1 MNKRSALA
9 LYLMVWAVVS
19 EGVIFG
25 MTQAGYP
32 LWAALVFACLFFL
45 LLNGSI
51 AYRHR
56 ARQLNLE
63 GKEAPPFLQYI
74 LLPKGSPKVEA
85 EVLRYTHLLV
95 GVLAS
100 LLGVFLVF
108 CGVALAFDA
117 KWSRI
122 PDPLIAATLCLIPA
136 GIGAALLYLAWRLFS
151 FRRLPKD
158 AA

>member
-9 LYLMVWAVVS
+9 LYLTVWAVVS
-19 EGVIFG
+19 TGVIFG
-25 MTQAGYP
+25 ITQAGYP
-32 LWAALVFACLFFL
+32 LWVGLVFACLLFL
-45 LLNGSI
+45 FLNGSI

-56 ARQLNLE
+56 ARRLKLE
-63 GKEAPPFLQYI
+63 GKEPPPFLQYI
-74 LLPKGSPKVEA
+74 FLPNGRPKFKAEA
-85 EVLRYTHLLV
+85 PRSTHLLV
-95 GVLAS
+95 GVMAS